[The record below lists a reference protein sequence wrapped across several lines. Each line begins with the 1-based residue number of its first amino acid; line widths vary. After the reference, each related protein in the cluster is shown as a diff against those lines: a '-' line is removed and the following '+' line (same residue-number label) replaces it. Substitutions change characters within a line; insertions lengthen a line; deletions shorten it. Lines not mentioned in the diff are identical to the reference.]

1 MQPEWSIIL
10 NHPLINGKPAT
21 NTDRSIEAKPI
32 VTSFDGFGMRRIF
45 DVLSPTF
52 RHTRISKRRSSCNI
66 KLDLKK
72 FYTLQF
78 SNEGKLRIYH
88 TFCK

>member
-1 MQPEWSIIL
+1 M
-10 NHPLINGKPAT
+10 NGKPAI

-52 RHTRISKRRSSCNI
+52 RHTRTSKRFSSYQHDNLN
-66 KLDLKK
+66 KDNSK
-72 FYTLQF
+72 FFNKIQEKPQNQITTL
-78 SNEGKLRIYH
+78 
-88 TFCK
+88 TFCR